1 MSKPLYPPIKY
12 PGGKRQLV
20 PEFLKRFPDD
30 ISLLCEPFFGGGSLG
45 LRLAGE
51 GRLRKLIAG
60 EACGPVRAF
69 WQALADHPDA
79 LATHIKAL
87 SEPSKRMMSEPT
99 PLENF
104 LDWRGVLNGFV
115 ARGNLGPLTGALFY
129 ALNRTCNNGI
139 VRFNQDGEFNVP
151 IGKKQDGSFHRFKPD
166 FKHLDRCRRAL
177 RGAGFEIY
185 PSWLEAMRQIPQPGW
200 AIYLDPPY
208 TGGFVGYT
216 PEGWHSDDDILLY
229 TEAARYGQD
238 HRLVLSQPDTE
249 WARDCCSSLL
259 KGWQVDRVEVGR
271 PANSDGKGR
280 GPVGELLIW
289 NKPAERA
296 IVDIK
301 PQIAGLSA
309 DLVLMDDI
317 VGNLA

>member
-1 MSKPLYPPIKY
+1 
-12 PGGKRQLV
+12 
-20 PEFLKRFPDD
+20 
-30 ISLLCEPFFGGGSLG
+30 
-45 LRLAGE
+45 
-51 GRLRKLIAG
+51 
-60 EACGPVRAF
+60 
-69 WQALADHPDA
+69 
-79 LATHIKAL
+79 
-87 SEPSKRMMSEPT
+87 
-99 PLENF
+99 
-104 LDWRGVLNGFV
+104 VLNGFV

-166 FKHLDRCRRAL
+166 FEHLDRCRRAL
-177 RGAGFEIY
+177 RGAGFEIH
-185 PSWLEAMRQIPQPGW
+185 PSWKQAMR
-200 AIYLDPPY
+200 AIYGSLAPVCHYMDPPY

-216 PEGWHSDDDILLY
+216 PEGWSSDDDIEVY
-229 TEAARYGQD
+229 EACKTAGEMGDRV
-238 HRLVLSQPDTE
+238 VLSQPDTE
-249 WARDCCSSLL
+249 WARDCASSIL

-289 NKPAERA
+289 NKPAERT

-317 VGNLA
+317 VGDCNLA

>member
-20 PEFLKRFPDD
+20 PGIRQRFPDD

-51 GRLRKLIAG
+51 GRLRKLVTG

-69 WQALADHPDA
+69 WEQLLNNESGLFLSASDLVVEFDKNPVQAFEWTRNRLNMRRDYPHMQAA
-79 LATHIKAL
+79 Q
-87 SEPSKRMMSEPT
+87 
-99 PLENF
+99 F
-104 LDWRGVLNGFV
+104 L
-115 ARGNLGPLTGALFY
+115 
-129 ALNRTCNNGI
+129 ALNQTCNNGI
-139 VRFNQDGEFNVP
+139 VRFNSAGEFNVP
-151 IGKKQDGSFHRFKPD
+151 VGKRQDGSFHRFKPD
-166 FKHLDRCRRAL
+166 FEHLDRCRRAL
-177 RGAGFEIY
+177 RGANF
-185 PSWLEAMRQIPQPGW
+185 QILPGW
-200 AIYLDPPY
+200 EDALCAERDWHGWSIYADPPY

-216 PEGWHSDDDILLY
+216 PEGWTSDDDIKLYEALLIR
-229 TEAARYGQD
+229 AHRGARV
-238 HRLVLSQPDTE
+238 VLSQPDTE

-289 NKPAERA
+289 NKPAERSIVDMKPPLVRENPAESA
-296 IVDIK
+296 IVAIMSLDECN
-301 PQIAGLSA
+301 
-309 DLVLMDDI
+309 LV
-317 VGNLA
+317 